1 MVNTF
6 VVIDCKER
14 KNILVTNS
22 ARKAKDRIY
31 VGAKIEVWNNNGI
44 HMETIYSRNIG
55 KIHKYTS
62 LQKQF
67 ICDKQKH
74 AEQRN
79 KRRRDN
85 GL

>member
-6 VVIDCKER
+6 VVVDCKDR
-14 KNILVTNS
+14 KNVLVTNS
-22 ARKAKDRIY
+22 ARKAKDRLY
-31 VGAKIEVWNNNGI
+31 VGAKIEVWNSNGV

-55 KIHKYTS
+55 KINKYIS

-67 ICDKQKH
+67 IGEKQRK

-79 KRRRDN
+79 RRKN
-85 GL
+85 NEL